1 MKGIAMVRTFI
12 FCVVIVTLRCAAP
25 GHAAESSAAMTVTE
39 IDALVERF
47 NPDVNALDAARQPQ
61 HGMSNALGYP
71 FFPREAASDIAA
83 DVAINNWFNL
93 LVYLPFLILP
103 QVLLVVVIFKFR
115 DRKDGR
121 KPATFTGNHKL
132 EIIWTA
138 IPCLALLIV
147 AVPVWKVLYKMELPP
162 EGVDTS
168 DPKQATVV
176 NVYGKKFAWDYKY
189 KHEQIE
195 IGQDLTGAQ
204 EPLVIVKDRPVVM
217 AMTSNDVNHAW
228 WIPAFGVKRDC
239 IAGRFTNQWFTPKQE
254 GFFKGQCAE
263 LCGTSHG
270 LMIITAVVVRPE
282 EFTLYTAFQRNRND
296 AAKVWNA
303 VQPPIGQEPDEAKV
317 KAAVDG
323 YFTRD
328 RSDLRRLSLR
338 YWIASNFVSMARKPQ
353 GGLAANDFK
362 QQADTRRAHFEALL
376 AQVHSATPAVA
387 VHN

>member
-1 MKGIAMVRTFI
+1 MKGIAMVRAFI
-12 FCVVIVTLRCAAP
+12 LCALVFVLRLSAP
-25 GHAAESSAAMTVTE
+25 ALAAEPTASLSATE
-39 IDALVERF
+39 VDALVERF
-47 NPDVNALDAARQPQ
+47 NPNVNALDATRQPV

-83 DVAINNWFNL
+83 DVAWNNWFNL
-93 LVYLPFLILP
+93 LVFFPFLILP

-121 KPATFTGNHKL
+121 KSATFVGNHKL

-147 AVPVWKVLYKMELPP
+147 AVPVWKVLDKMELPP
-162 EGVDTS
+162 EGIDTS
-168 DPKQATVV
+168 DPMQATLV

-204 EPLVIVKDRPVVM
+204 EPLVIVKNRPVVM

-239 IAGRFTNQWFTPKQE
+239 IAGRSTNQWFTPKQE

-270 LMIITAVVVRPE
+270 LMIITAVVVRPD

-303 VQPPIGQEPDEAKV
+303 LQPPIGQELDETKI
-317 KAAVDG
+317 KSTLDG
-323 YFTRD
+323 YFAND
-328 RSDLRRLSLR
+328 RGDLRRLSLR
-338 YWIASNFVSMARKPQ
+338 YWVASNYASLERKPQ
-353 GGLAANDFK
+353 GALAATEFK
-362 QQADTRRAHFEALL
+362 QQAETRRAHFESML
-376 AQVHSATPAVA
+376 AQVTATAPAVT
-387 VHN
+387 VRN